1 MRSMLSLLRELSEY
15 RELLQILV
23 ARNLT
28 IRYKNSVLGF
38 FWTLL
43 GPLLLIATYALFLAI
58 LRFKINLPNLVTGLL
73 AWQFHSM
80 CLGDSLHV
88 ILGNSNLVTKTFF
101 PRIILPLST
110 VAANLVNFLLSL
122 AVLMVYLLWVQVDV
136 GPLYLLPFVIATQFA
151 LCLGISLVL
160 SAMNVFFRDTEHIL
174 SVVLLAW
181 FFVTPIIYPLDMVTD
196 NYTPLIHHLFF
207 ANPLA
212 GLITAY
218 RNVFLTEDLIPFSML
233 IAPFALSWAVLGCG
247 VLFFQAVQ
255 ARFGDEL

>member
-1 MRSMLSLLRELSEY
+1 MRSMLSLFREISEY

-28 IRYKNSVLGF
+28 IRYKNSALGF

-43 GPLLLIATYALFLAI
+43 APLFLIATYSLFLAI
-58 LRFKINLPNLVTGLL
+58 LRFEINLPNLVTGLL
-73 AWQFHSM
+73 AWQFHAM

-110 VAANLVNFLLSL
+110 VAANLVNYLLSL
-122 AVLMVYLLWVQVDV
+122 AVLMVYLLLAKVDV

-151 LCLGISLVL
+151 LCLGISLAL
-160 SAMNVFFRDTEHIL
+160 SAINVFFRDTEHIL

-181 FFVTPIIYPLDMVTD
+181 FFVTPIIYPLAMVTD
-196 NYTPLIHHLFF
+196 NYNPLIHYLFF

-218 RNVFLTEDLIPFSML
+218 RNVFLTEDLIPLPML

-247 VLFFQAVQ
+247 VFFFQTVQ
-255 ARFGDEL
+255 PRFGDEL